1 MKGVSQMIST
11 VLIMLISVAAAVLLG
26 PWVIDLATQSSTQS
40 GTGVTNMLT
49 CQQSGYTFDSSYG
62 SYGAE
67 WNITGNNGTITAKI
81 TNTKMQNL
89 YNFTFEIT
97 FMTPS
102 GTERIVTYP
111 DVRITTLTQK
121 TVQNPLKAGQSVIL
135 EADVYNVND
144 TWTIQRIKLLNDV
157 CPLVSPYID
166 V

>member
-11 VLIMLISVAAAVLLG
+11 VLIMLISVAAAVMLG

-40 GTGVTNMLT
+40 GTGVTNTLI
-49 CQQSGYTFDSSYG
+49 CQQSGYTFDGSYG
-62 SYGAE
+62 SYGAD
-67 WNITGNNGTITAKI
+67 WNITGNNGTITSKI

-97 FMTPS
+97 FQTGS
-102 GTERIVTYP
+102 GERIVTYP
-111 DVRITTLTQK
+111 DVRITTLSQK

-144 TWTIQRIKLLNDV
+144 TWTIQRIKILNDV